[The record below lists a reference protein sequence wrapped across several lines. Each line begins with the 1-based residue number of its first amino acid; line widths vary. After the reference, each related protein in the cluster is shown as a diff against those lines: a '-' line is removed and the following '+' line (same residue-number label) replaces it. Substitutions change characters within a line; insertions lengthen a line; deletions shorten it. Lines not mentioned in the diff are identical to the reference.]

1 MPLSKAWKK
10 AKARRA
16 ILVTREQTLAEDP
29 DVVPVISPVIIPA
42 DRAPSAPV
50 IGPVIVPADMV
61 AGATDVGPVNLT
73 AFRAQ
78 KAPDISLHFGD
89 TDLPTLH
96 QALYATFQRAK
107 HALVMI
113 GSICSAV
120 FLKDEEFW
128 LFDSHSH
135 GEYGLSDVD
144 GKSVLMSFHKLENL
158 VTFMYAMYES
168 ANIDIMSQYEILP
181 LNFNV
186 VQCTSQYHN
195 MYINNQQ
202 KITDIS
208 KTDADDV
215 WQTVS
220 YKKQKKSTNFSVMPK
235 DEQLCEVVKK
245 TIKQQSIDHKV
256 KERTYSY
263 PAVGL
268 KTKVKNDTILIGK
281 YFKHQYQ
288 KQQQKN
294 KEGESDR
301 KAYMRLYMQK
311 RRQSD
316 QFKVKDKEFTFKSK
330 RKARSDEAFKQKEI
344 QIQNKSKQKARSD
357 EAFKQKE
364 IQVQNKS
371 KKKARSD
378 EAFKQK
384 EIQVQNKSKKKARS
398 DEAFKQKEIQVQNKS
413 KKKARS
419 DPLILEQEKI
429 AKQESRKCPEYKHK
443 EMQIQNKS
451 KQKARTDEAFKQKEI
466 QVQNKSKKKARSDP
480 LILEQE
486 KIAKQESRKCPE
498 YKHKEMQIQN
508 KSKQKARTDEAFKQK
523 EIQVQNKSKRKART
537 DETFKQKET
546 DVQNKSKR
554 KARLNPYTLEK
565 ERVAKQQ
572 RRLDERNKSKEKIL
586 DCKRKSEKRKNPLFS
601 EAEKVTAKRKKSGND
616 IEECIA
622 KFHQNIQEGPI
633 YVCSS
638 CHQTWFK
645 ESVSEVLTFTCKD
658 KNKYITGLK
667 SVAEKEW
674 ICVTCKHNIKKG
686 TLPKLSVLNGM
697 EWPTKPKELELFP
710 LGERLI
716 ALRIPFMQIRELP
729 RGRQLSIKGNV
740 VNVPVDIQPVVN
752 TLPRPMNEN
761 ITVAVKLKKK
771 MSFQSCAFSENVRPL
786 RVLIALHWL
795 MNKSNL
801 YKNANID
808 IDEQWIKDVTENS
821 NEVINE
827 FFESKVTS
835 EIMPECDTDNYVDAL
850 NNSRCS
856 SDNASHVLH
865 KYFEENIKLCKT
877 LGTVDFE
884 DCVGEVIDCAKVKNA
899 ENKSSHSALED
910 LYDSDSEEVTNEN
923 VGNIDTL
930 LDDADIENRHATF
943 TFAPGEG
950 QRPLSIFQDKD
961 SEYLC
966 FPSIFCGKRRIDNE
980 HRKVP
985 VNYSDIA
992 KWELRSQDRR
1002 AANSVPN
1009 IFFKLKKIQMKQ
1021 LNDKSNLAVRRIQT
1035 GTNKLTAAQARN
1047 GECMD
1052 TIVKNDQGYYLF
1064 KQLRNSPAYLESR
1077 KKDVYAMLRQL
1088 GIPTWFMS
1096 LSSADTRWTDLL
1108 KILANLNQKDKYSDE
1123 QIENL
1128 TWEQKIKMIQSDPVT
1143 CSRFFDHRVQEFI
1156 NTVLKSD
1163 HNPLGKVT
1171 DYFYRVEFQQHG
1183 SPHIHMIVWV
1193 ENAPKL
1199 NVDSIEEIAA
1209 YVDQYLKC
1217 SINNEFVGALVD
1229 IQIHKHS
1236 RTCRKKQ
1243 DQICRFGYPLPPL
1256 QKTMVLFPLE
1266 NDKDKYLKQYAKIQK
1281 RMNDQKHGYNMSF
1294 EKFLSDIAQM
1304 NEDDYI
1310 KCIRSSLNSPKVFLK
1325 RNPSEI
1331 RVNLY
1336 NDVVLKA
1343 WKANTDIQFVLD
1355 PYACAMY
1362 IVSYISKSQ
1371 RGMSNLMY
1379 AAAKEARNGNLD
1391 IKRQVRHI
1399 GNVFSNSV
1407 EVSAQ
1412 EAVYLVLQMPL
1423 TRSTRDVV
1431 FINTSVP
1438 NQRVQLLKSK
1448 SALDEL
1454 PADSTDIMSDNII
1467 KRYSKRPK
1475 ALDNYCLAD
1484 YVSQLEVIYPDDKED
1499 ISNSEQNDD
1508 EKHDEMSGDEYFDD
1522 CQNIC
1527 VLKSGIKIRRRRN
1540 SKIIR
1545 YVRFNCKTDEEN
1557 YYREKLLLFYPW
1569 RNEER
1574 DLLGHFAT
1582 HKEKYE
1588 SVQNA
1593 VNEKCACYE
1602 HHVDELEL
1610 ARNMAEEEYN
1620 AYDEIAPG
1628 TQQEEAETAEEEPVE
1643 SETFI
1648 YFNPDR
1654 VSEQREYDIGIE
1666 IGCSVSS
1673 AQISSNENIL
1683 SDEEY
1688 RALLRSLNSK
1698 QKEFYNHVVHWI
1710 KTKDAPLYTFLS
1722 GGAGVG
1728 KSVVIRALYQT
1739 LYRML
1744 NLKEGE
1750 NSDDVRVLLCAYTGK
1765 AAFNINGSTI
1775 SSAFKQ
1781 KYKQSDQTLTCDS
1794 LNTFRSKYRDLSVVI
1809 IDEIS
1814 MVSNT
1819 MMSFINQRLQE
1830 LKGTRKPFG
1839 GVSIIAVGDL
1849 FQLKPVNGDWIF
1861 NDLSRDVASL
1871 SMNLWKELFLI
1882 YELSEVMRQKDDLPF
1897 ADLLNRLRINSLT
1910 TEDKMVLKGCEV
1922 ESSAKN
1928 YQVNSPHLFAENYYM
1943 HIFNDTLLN
1952 SSNNQKVSIL
1962 CHDSVVS
1969 PKLSKDKQEE
1979 AIKRLP
1985 TDPNRTA
1992 NLHCSLDIVIG
2003 MLYDLTVNTNTED
2016 GLANGA
2022 SCVVKFIE
2030 YKLKETQRPSI
2041 IWVQFVDLKA
2051 GCGTR
2056 LKYKSRGFYHEQ
2068 INENWTPTFD
2078 ITRTFTYNKK
2088 TFERIQFP
2096 LQPSAGRSV
2105 HRAQGTT
2112 LDSVV
2117 IDLSQRKTR
2126 KVPHLHYVALSRV
2139 RSLEKLQILNFNEQA
2154 LQVDDKVKTEME
2166 RLLKDASLE
2175 LCYVPLESI
2184 HLFSKMDFKIAFNN
2198 CRSLNKHFIDV
2209 KHDQGLLSCDIIGL
2223 AETRLHENDN
2233 DTSYQIQGYHLIR
2246 NDQCTAS
2253 TSERPPHGLLI
2264 YVKADVLVKSAD
2276 CFSSQNFEFVLLN
2289 VARELSEM
2297 QVVVLYKSP
2306 KMSDSAFRTM
2316 LTEKLFPHLVPHKPL
2331 VILGDF
2337 NIDVLNYHRGV
2348 LQYLYDKLNCKLH
2361 LNEPTTDNLS
2371 ALDLIITNIDATVG
2385 TVETYWSDHKI
2396 IYCCTERISTQ

>member
-1 MPLSKAWKK
+1 
-10 AKARRA
+10 
-16 ILVTREQTLAEDP
+16 
-29 DVVPVISPVIIPA
+29 
-42 DRAPSAPV
+42 
-50 IGPVIVPADMV
+50 
-61 AGATDVGPVNLT
+61 
-73 AFRAQ
+73 
-78 KAPDISLHFGD
+78 
-89 TDLPTLH
+89 
-96 QALYATFQRAK
+96 
-107 HALVMI
+107 
-113 GSICSAV
+113 
-120 FLKDEEFW
+120 
-128 LFDSHSH
+128 
-135 GEYGLSDVD
+135 
-144 GKSVLMSFHKLENL
+144 
-158 VTFMYAMYES
+158 
-168 ANIDIMSQYEILP
+168 
-181 LNFNV
+181 
-186 VQCTSQYHN
+186 
-195 MYINNQQ
+195 
-202 KITDIS
+202 
-208 KTDADDV
+208 
-215 WQTVS
+215 
-220 YKKQKKSTNFSVMPK
+220 
-235 DEQLCEVVKK
+235 
-245 TIKQQSIDHKV
+245 
-256 KERTYSY
+256 
-263 PAVGL
+263 
-268 KTKVKNDTILIGK
+268 
-281 YFKHQYQ
+281 
-288 KQQQKN
+288 
-294 KEGESDR
+294 
-301 KAYMRLYMQK
+301 
-311 RRQSD
+311 
-316 QFKVKDKEFTFKSK
+316 
-330 RKARSDEAFKQKEI
+330 
-344 QIQNKSKQKARSD
+344 
-357 EAFKQKE
+357 
-364 IQVQNKS
+364 
-371 KKKARSD
+371 
-378 EAFKQK
+378 
-384 EIQVQNKSKKKARS
+384 
-398 DEAFKQKEIQVQNKS
+398 
-413 KKKARS
+413 
-419 DPLILEQEKI
+419 
-429 AKQESRKCPEYKHK
+429 
-443 EMQIQNKS
+443 
-451 KQKARTDEAFKQKEI
+451 
-466 QVQNKSKKKARSDP
+466 
-480 LILEQE
+480 
-486 KIAKQESRKCPE
+486 
-498 YKHKEMQIQN
+498 
-508 KSKQKARTDEAFKQK
+508 
-523 EIQVQNKSKRKART
+523 
-537 DETFKQKET
+537 
-546 DVQNKSKR
+546 
-554 KARLNPYTLEK
+554 
-565 ERVAKQQ
+565 
-572 RRLDERNKSKEKIL
+572 
-586 DCKRKSEKRKNPLFS
+586 
-601 EAEKVTAKRKKSGND
+601 
-616 IEECIA
+616 
-622 KFHQNIQEGPI
+622 
-633 YVCSS
+633 
-638 CHQTWFK
+638 
-645 ESVSEVLTFTCKD
+645 
-658 KNKYITGLK
+658 
-667 SVAEKEW
+667 
-674 ICVTCKHNIKKG
+674 
-686 TLPKLSVLNGM
+686 
-697 EWPTKPKELELFP
+697 
-710 LGERLI
+710 
-716 ALRIPFMQIRELP
+716 
-729 RGRQLSIKGNV
+729 
-740 VNVPVDIQPVVN
+740 
-752 TLPRPMNEN
+752 
-761 ITVAVKLKKK
+761 
-771 MSFQSCAFSENVRPL
+771 
-786 RVLIALHWL
+786 

-808 IDEQWIKDVTENS
+808 IDEQWIKDVKENS

-827 FFESKVTS
+827 FFESKATS
-835 EIMPECDTDNYVDAL
+835 EIVPECDTDNNIDAL

-856 SDNASHVLH
+856 SDNSSHALH
-865 KYFEENIKLCKT
+865 KYFEENIKLCKA
-877 LGTVDFE
+877 LGTVDFK
-884 DCVGEVIDCAKVKNA
+884 DCVGEVIGCAKVKNA
-899 ENKSSHSALED
+899 ENKSSHSAVED
-910 LYDSDSEEVTNEN
+910 LYDSDAEEVINEN
-923 VGNIDTL
+923 VANIDTL

-966 FPSIFCGKRRIDNE
+966 FPSIFCGQRRIDNE

-1171 DYFYRVEFQQHG
+1171 DYFYRVEFQQRG

-1243 DQICRFGYPLPPL
+1243 DRICRFGYPLPPL

-1281 RMNDQKHGYNMSF
+1281 KMNDQKHGYNMSF

-1325 RNPSEI
+1325 RNPNEI

-1545 YVRFNCKTDEEN
+1545 YVRFNRKTDEEN

-1666 IGCSVSS
+1666 IGCSISS

-1861 NDLSRDVASL
+1861 NDLSRDAASL

-2056 LKYKSRGFYHEQ
+2056 LKCRGFYHEQ

-2112 LDSVV
+2112 LDSFV

-2126 KVPHLHYVALSRV
+2126 KVPHFHYVALSRV

-2154 LQVDDKVKTEME
+2154 LQVDEKVKTEME

-2264 YVKADVLVKSAD
+2264 YVKADVLIKSAD
-2276 CFSSQNFEFVLLN
+2276 RFSSQNFEFVLLN

-2297 QVVVLYKSP
+2297 QVVILYKSP

-2337 NIDVLNYHRGV
+2337 NIDVLNCHRGV